1 MSGVGYVMSIGV
13 CKSHRAQKPLINAVM
28 KDVHTNHV
36 SKGGVCIRQGAI
48 IKRCRDEGC
57 TNNERVGDMEKACN
71 ISTQVTSSIFIQHLF
86 GQFQPHLRPHVGSN
100 LQIYV
105 KSLNPALDSDI

>member
-1 MSGVGYVMSIGV
+1 MSIGV
-13 CKSHRAQKPLINAVM
+13 CKSHGAQKPLINAVM
-28 KDVHTNHV
+28 KDAHTNHV
-36 SKGGVCIRQGAI
+36 NKGGVCIRQGAI
-48 IKRCRDEGC
+48 IKRCHDEGQ
-57 TNNERVGDMEKACN
+57 TMKERRVGDMEKACN

-86 GQFQPHLRPHVGSN
+86 GQSQPHLRPHVGSN